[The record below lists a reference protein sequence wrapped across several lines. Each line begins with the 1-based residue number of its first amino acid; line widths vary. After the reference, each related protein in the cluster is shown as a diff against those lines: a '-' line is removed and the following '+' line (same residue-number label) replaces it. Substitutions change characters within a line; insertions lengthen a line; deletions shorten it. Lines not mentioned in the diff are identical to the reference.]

1 MDLVNYKHWFALVV
15 KSKCEFKAEEELN
28 NIGVHSYL
36 PFTTSIRKW
45 SDRKKEINLPLI
57 RGYIFIYAT
66 EKERLYSLEQN
77 SVVKCLFDGGR
88 AAVIP
93 DWQIENL
100 KRILE
105 FKPNISVENGL
116 VKGDLVKII
125 EGPFEGVVGVL
136 QSSGS
141 ERTISVSI
149 DLIHRSLVVHLP
161 GDSVVKS
168 ID

>member
-1 MDLVNYKHWFALVV
+1 MSELLRCWYALVV
-15 KSKCEFKAEEELN
+15 KSRCEFKAEEEL
-28 NIGVHSYL
+28 HSINVETYL
-36 PFTTSIRKW
+36 PTTVLVRKW
-45 SDRKKEINLPLI
+45 SDRKKEIKSPLI
-57 RGYIFIYAT
+57 KGYIFIYAT

-93 DWQIENL
+93 DWQINSL

-105 FKPNISVENGL
+105 FNPKISVESGL

-125 EGPFEGVVGVL
+125 DGPFEGVVGVI
-136 QSSGS
+136 QSSGK

-149 DLIHRSLVVHLP
+149 DLIHRSVIVHLP
-161 GDSVVKS
+161 GESLEKTV
-168 ID
+168 

>member
-1 MDLVNYKHWFALVV
+1 MGIDNSRSWFALVV

-28 NIGVHSYL
+28 TINVHTYL

-45 SDRKKEINLPLI
+45 SDRKKEIRIPLI
-57 RGYIFIYAT
+57 RGYIFINAT

-100 KRILE
+100 KRILQLNP
-105 FKPNISVENGL
+105 KISVESGL
-116 VKGDLVKII
+116 LKGDFVKII
-125 EGPFEGVVGVL
+125 DGPFEGVIGTL
-136 QSSGS
+136 QSDGN
-141 ERTISVSI
+141 ERTLSVSI
-149 DLIHRSLVVHLP
+149 DLIHRSVVVHLP
-161 GDSVVKS
+161 SESVAKLLE
-168 ID
+168 